1 MVHVKK
7 IKLEHSLTPHTKI
20 TTKWIKVLNIRPDTI
35 KFLEENIGRTL
46 SAINHSKIPY
56 DKSPREMEIKAK
68 LNR

>member
-1 MVHVKK
+1 MPDKK
-7 IKLEHSLTPHTKI
+7 ISS
-20 TTKWIKVLNIRPDTI
+20 KWDKDLNMGPDTI
-35 KFLEENIGRTL
+35 KLLEKIIGRTL